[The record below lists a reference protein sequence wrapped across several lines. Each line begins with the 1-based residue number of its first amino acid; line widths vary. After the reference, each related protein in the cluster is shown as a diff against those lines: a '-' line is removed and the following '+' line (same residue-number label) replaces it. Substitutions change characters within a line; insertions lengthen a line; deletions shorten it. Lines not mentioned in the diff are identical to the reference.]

1 MPSRRTSGSPLG
13 APKWPSP
20 ECRPRFAPGAPGDGN
35 GDGQPDLY
43 AVPADRHLLTFDGVT
58 TPKDLGVLR

>member
-1 MPSRRTSGSPLG
+1 MAVTGVPPPV
-13 APKWPSP
+13 APV
-20 ECRPRFAPGAPGDGN
+20 APGDGD